1 MLYSIVSKLG
11 TFAERIFLIYLISI
25 SNSNVAIDVVN
36 FELSVYIYILGSII
50 VFRYGE
56 TFIISVVNL
65 IKFMMAT
72 PRKD

>member
-1 MLYSIVSKLG
+1 MFYSIISKLA

-25 SNSNVAIDVVN
+25 SNSNVSIEVIN
-36 FELSVYIYILGSII
+36 FELSVYIYILGTII

-72 PRKD
+72 PR